1 MLDLPPWLTAVLLG
15 ALEGITEFLPVSSTG
30 HLLIAEHWLPRQS
43 DLYNVVIQAGA
54 VLAVLPLFRERIG
67 QLCRW
72 REAASRRLLALITLS
87 FGITAVGGV
96 LLDKFHFRLPESPV
110 PVAWALICGGV
121 AFLLLERLL
130 KHKHLHSR
138 HSLPMATVVG
148 LGQLVAAVFPGAS
161 RSGTTILAAM
171 VSGTNRFTATEF
183 SFLVGIPTLLAASGL
198 KIFKALNQGVQE
210 DWPLL
215 GVAFLVAALV
225 SFVTVKWLLRYVQTH
240 SFAAFGAY
248 RIVAGALLL
257 WVL

>member
-1 MLDLPPWLTAVLLG
+1 MVDLPPWLTAVLLG

-43 DLYNVVIQAGA
+43 DLFNVVIQSGA
-54 VLAVLPLFRERIG
+54 VLAVLPLFRKRIA

-72 REAASRRLLALITLS
+72 REPASRRLVFFIALS

-96 LLDKFHFRLPESPV
+96 LLDKLHFRLPESPV
-110 PVAWALICGGV
+110 PVAWALIVGGV
-121 AFLLLERLL
+121 GFLLVERFL
-130 KHKHLHSR
+130 KHRSLHSE

-148 LGQLVAAVFPGAS
+148 FGQLVAAVFPGSS

-171 VSGTNRFTATEF
+171 VSGTDRVTATEF

-198 KIFKALNQGVQE
+198 KIFKALKLGAGE
-210 DWPLL
+210 DWQMV
-215 GVAFLVAALV
+215 GVAFLVAGIV
-225 SFVTVKWLLRYVQTH
+225 SFLTVRWLLRYVRMH

-248 RIVAGALLL
+248 RIAAGALLL